1 MKRRVMV
8 VGSSGA
14 GKTSLLVSLNLTKDK
29 VKKTEMVHYSDQ
41 SIDIPGEYLDNRLF
55 GLIEES
61 ARKAALLLFVLD
73 PTRSMSFP
81 PRLNLALKV
90 RSLGV
95 ITKKDRSSDMQR
107 TQAQKKLFAVGIK
120 EVMECSSL
128 TGEGIQELSDRIQQI
143 LREQTR

>member
-1 MKRRVMV
+1 MV
-8 VGSSGA
+8 IGSSGA

-41 SIDIPGEYLDNRLF
+41 SIDIPGEYLDNRMF

-73 PTRSMSFP
+73 PTRNVLFP

-90 RSLGV
+90 QSLGV
-95 ITKKDRSSDMQR
+95 ITKKDKSSENER
-107 TQAQKKLFAVGIK
+107 ARAHKKLFEVGLK

-128 TGEGIQELSDRIQQI
+128 TGEGILELANRIEQI
-143 LREQTR
+143 LSEQTR